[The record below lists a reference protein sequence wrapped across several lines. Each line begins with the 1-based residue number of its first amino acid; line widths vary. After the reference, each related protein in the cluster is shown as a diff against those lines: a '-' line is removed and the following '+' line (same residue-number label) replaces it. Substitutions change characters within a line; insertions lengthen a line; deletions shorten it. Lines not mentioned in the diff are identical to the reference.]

1 MFYPVLSTSSI
12 QFCHSV
18 LLCSFGSFGAYGSY
32 GRLNICRPRSWL
44 LGCDLLNATQM
55 LDAEELFVACRT
67 FKAELQDVADEEI
80 RLRSRDIIFQ
90 HDYDQAAAL

>member
-1 MFYPVLSTSSI
+1 
-12 QFCHSV
+12 
-18 LLCSFGSFGAYGSY
+18 
-32 GRLNICRPRSWL
+32 
-44 LGCDLLNATQM
+44 M

-90 HDYDQAAAL
+90 HDYDQAQLYE